1 MFSQPILAACNL
13 ETETVIKTPD
23 QHCLLPGDTVS
34 LNGVRSQVFK
44 AGPDYFVVSGDVKGQ
59 AGDCYKVLDL
69 CPEVEDDQS
78 DVLSSDEPQKSY
90 DWDSELLWF
99 TKYFAYQEK
108 KKRLTYQGNRGN
120 EKRFMASIIASLI
133 DSL

>member
-44 AGPDYFVVSGDVKGQ
+44 AGPDYFVVSGDGLLHEIYN
-59 AGDCYKVLDL
+59 GLF
-69 CPEVEDDQS
+69 ERDD
-78 DVLSSDEPQKSY
+78 
-90 DWDSELLWF
+90 W
-99 TKYFAYQEK
+99 
-108 KKRLTYQGNRGN
+108 
-120 EKRFMASIIASLI
+120 RFK
-133 DSL
+133 